1 VNFLS
6 HHALARQLAPDEPPL
21 FYAGNLVP
29 DWLGISQEG
38 SLKKRHVEGKTGPLA
53 EGARLHLAADQRFHA
68 DPVFVALCD
77 EAKLLFAPVPLRRV
91 FFFAHVAV
99 ELAMDAHL
107 LRSDPT
113 HAEDLFQ
120 KLTLCLP
127 EIAPQTALLL
137 ERESLPELAGVAERF
152 VQNRWIVAYETDAGL
167 ARRLMQVGQRVGI
180 AALDPDS
187 SQKLTEI
194 FTQLYKIV
202 APETQ
207 GLISRAAPV

>member
-1 VNFLS
+1 MNFLS
-6 HHALARQLAPDEPPL
+6 HHALARQISPDEPPL

-53 EGARLHLAADQRFHA
+53 EGARLHLAADQRFHT
-68 DPVFVALCD
+68 DPVFRALCD
-77 EAKLLFAPVPLRRV
+77 EAKALFAPVPLRRV

-99 ELAMDAHL
+99 ELVMDAHL

-113 HAEDLFQ
+113 HAADLFQ

-127 EIAPQTALLL
+127 EIAPQTALVL
-137 ERESLPELAGVAERF
+137 ERESLPKLAGVAERF
-152 VQNRWIVAYETDAGL
+152 VAHRWILAYETDVGL
-167 ARRLMQVGQRVGI
+167 ARCLMQVGQRVGI
-180 AALDPDS
+180 ANLEPAS
-187 SQKLTEI
+187 SQKLPEI
-194 FTQLYKIV
+194 FAQLYQIV
-202 APETQ
+202 APETF

>member
-1 VNFLS
+1 MNFLS
-6 HHALARQLAPDEPPL
+6 HHALARQIATDEPPL

-53 EGARLHLAADQRFHA
+53 DGARLHLAADQRFHT
-68 DPVFVALCD
+68 DPVFVALCN
-77 EAKLLFAPVPLRRV
+77 EAKALFAPVPLKRT

-99 ELAMDAHL
+99 ELVMDAYL

-113 HAEDLFQ
+113 HAADLFQ
-120 KLTLCLP
+120 RLTLCLP

-152 VQNRWIVAYETDAGL
+152 LENRWIMAYETDAGL
-167 ARRLMQVGQRVGI
+167 ARRLMQLGQRVGI
-180 AALDPDS
+180 ANLDLDS
-187 SQKLTEI
+187 SQKLPEI
-194 FTQLYKIV
+194 FAMLYLIV
-202 APETQ
+202 ASETP
-207 GLISRAAPV
+207 GLISRAAPI